1 MRRGRDFVPSLPSR
15 ISTKMGRGRN
25 SILRRSRVL
34 CRVVLLGVLTVHF
47 TIPTAQAVST
57 TTATSTTDNSQEES
71 STPQPERPPPTPN
84 QRKGRTKRDP
94 RDQPNFVL
102 LFMDDLGYG
111 DLGFTGHP
119 TTRTPNLD
127 QLAWNGKVMTTWY
140 SGCAACTGSRV
151 AFLTGRQWPRTGLPW
166 VLGPVGNGGL
176 PLDEVTL
183 AEQLKKSSSKKKAT
197 RITTPTREVRDEDN
211 HLDQTTTF
219 QKGTRRPLAASSAAS
234 HYHSD
239 QENISEETK
248 HPGSTSSNADS
259 TDTNTTTDKS
269 DGDTG
274 YATAIVGKWHLGQR
288 PIYLPGNRGFDYYL
302 GIPYSDDMG
311 DGITTPCPT
320 GDDDTATD
328 RGTRSAP
335 RNRRGLQNE
344 DAKDNND
351 DSYHH
356 AESDP
361 SSSQNHDIDPAAR
374 YLPLVYQE
382 FNQTRILEQP
392 LDFTTLSDKYTAF
405 ATNFVTRHQDQPFL
419 LYVPFSHVHV
429 TSKSQPEQQYAGCR
443 FQEHANATKNTNTTT
458 TPRGSFGNALAEA
471 DAMVGSIVQTLQDL
485 NLMENT
491 LILFTSDNGP
501 WLSRGLSA
509 GSEGLFTGRYA
520 EYYDTGKATT
530 WEGRESFFVGKK
542 LLISWCETVY
552 PHSF

>member
-1 MRRGRDFVPSLPSR
+1 MRRGRDVLSSFELCGNWILSR
-15 ISTKMGRGRN
+15 SM
-25 SILRRSRVL
+25 VL
-34 CRVVLLGVLTVHF
+34 LRVVLLGVLAAHF
-47 TIPTAQAVST
+47 TIAPAQAV
-57 TTATSTTDNSQEES
+57 ATKSTTDNSQQES
-71 STPQPERPPPTPN
+71 STQQQEQPPTTPN
-84 QRKGRTKRDP
+84 QQGRIKRDP

-127 QLAWNGKVMTTWY
+127 QLAWNGRVLTTWY
-140 SGCAACTGSRV
+140 SGCAACTGSRA

-183 AEQLKKSSSKKKAT
+183 AEQLKKSSKKST
-197 RITTPTREVRDEDN
+197 RTPPTREVRDEKN
-211 HLDQTTTF
+211 HFDQTTKF
-219 QKGTRRPLAASSAAS
+219 QKRTQGPLAASSAAS
-234 HYHSD
+234 HHHSN
-239 QENISEETK
+239 QENGLDETT
-248 HPGSTSSNADS
+248 HPDATSSDANS
-259 TDTNTTTDKS
+259 TNTNNTTDTS

-311 DGITTPCPT
+311 DGITTPCSA
-320 GDDDTATD
+320 GDDDTATG
-328 RGTRSAP
+328 RGTLSAP
-335 RNRRGLQNE
+335 RNRRGLHNE
-344 DAKDNND
+344 DDKDND
-351 DSYHH
+351 DQYHH
-356 AESDP
+356 AESDT
-361 SSSQNHDIDPAAR
+361 SSSQNQDNDPAAR

-405 ATNFVTRHQDQPFL
+405 ATNFVSQHQDQPFL

-429 TSKSQPEQQYAGCR
+429 TSMSQPEQQYAGCR
-443 FQEHANATKNTNTTT
+443 FQHHDNSTRNTNTTT

-471 DAMVGSIVQTLQDL
+471 DAMVGSIVQTLQEL

-520 EYYDTGKATT
+520 GYYDTGKATT
-530 WEGRESFFVGKK
+530 WEGRVSFVVGKK
-542 LLISWCETVY
+542 LLIFVV
-552 PHSF
+552 